1 MILLEEGNESGQID
15 VMYHCPPAKAIGAIG
30 MREDTMPDIVI
41 LVEDDMAKALFME
54 LKESIFP
61 IIQNRRILIFGFLKL
76 ADIKTLSIFMLKQI
90 TMYSMTMFLL
100 PHLWIK
106 MLKQM

>member
-1 MILLEEGNESGQID
+1 MILLEEGNESGQIE

-54 LKESIFP
+54 LKREVF
-61 IIQNRRILIFGFLKL
+61 
-76 ADIKTLSIFMLKQI
+76 
-90 TMYSMTMFLL
+90 FLL
-100 PHLWIK
+100 SEQAYLDIRGS
-106 MLKQM
+106 